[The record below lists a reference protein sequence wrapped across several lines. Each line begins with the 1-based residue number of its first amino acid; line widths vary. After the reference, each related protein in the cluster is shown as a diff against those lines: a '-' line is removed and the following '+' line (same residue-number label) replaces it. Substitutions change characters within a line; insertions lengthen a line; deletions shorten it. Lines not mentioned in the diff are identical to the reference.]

1 MNTTTDIAE
10 SRKLP
15 RQSLKLSAAVAAE
28 VEAVRARLL
37 TEQGIDL
44 SVTGAVEM
52 LLRRGLGA
60 IAADCN
66 VRS

>member
-1 MNTTTDIAE
+1 MNSTTTTAE

-60 IAADCN
+60 IATDCN
-66 VRS
+66 TRS